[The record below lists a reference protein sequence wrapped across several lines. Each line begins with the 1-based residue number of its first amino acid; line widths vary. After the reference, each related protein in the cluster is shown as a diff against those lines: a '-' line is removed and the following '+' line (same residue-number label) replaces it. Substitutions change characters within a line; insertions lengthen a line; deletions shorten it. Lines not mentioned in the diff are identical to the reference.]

1 MKPGVHFVAFAA
13 RLNRLRKKARFEVR
27 PVECAV
33 PGLKARVVFV
43 GFMRGLKPPPPSV
56 PSFSAACEAV
66 PFQNFGLFRGSFGR
80 FSNSLGLFSSVRGGF
95 FLKKEPLGGCGFAV
109 LRLQNRK

>member
-1 MKPGVHFVAFAA
+1 MQPSMKPGVHFVAFAA

-66 PFQNFGLFRGSFGR
+66 PFQNFGLFRGSFAGPDSAG
-80 FSNSLGLFSSVRGGF
+80 FGLKAEEQGVGF
-95 FLKKEPLGGCGFAV
+95 GT
-109 LRLQNRK
+109 